1 MVQVP
6 TRIAL
11 DGCRN
16 AYLCLRQA
24 QGMAKDKGRRQEQV
38 RHFADQGRLWAQH
51 VQQTGGLLARWTA
64 WRLVAKID
72 RACRHEGLD
81 RCGERQAGTPV
92 VIGRPEVAP
101 FL

>member
-24 QGMAKDKGRRQEQV
+24 QGMTKDAGRRQEQV
-38 RHFADQGRLWAQH
+38 RHFAEQGRQWAQH
-51 VQQTGGLLARWTA
+51 VRQTGGYLAR
-64 WRLVAKID
+64 VS
-72 RACRHEGLD
+72 
-81 RCGERQAGTPV
+81 AG
-92 VIGRPEVAP
+92 
-101 FL
+101 